1 MRRSDDGFFK
11 SDIWTRRSA
20 EVLTGTAVADI
31 PTTAAIP
38 TTGTAGMA

>member
-20 EVLTGTAVADI
+20 EVLTAVPAVADI
-31 PTTAAIP
+31 PTI
-38 TTGTAGMA
+38 GTAGMA